1 MYRSCFPDN
10 KTAKLIEKSIQQK
23 IENEEIEIDG
33 LPEHLRAHSNLPIPI
48 SKIHKENPTPEPQH
62 LEITQIQTQHGYKTR
77 HL

>member
-1 MYRSCFPDN
+1 M
-10 KTAKLIEKSIQQK
+10 KKSK
-23 IENEEIEIDG
+23 SGVNRWT
-33 LPEHLRAHSNLPIPI
+33 LSTFEHIPTSIPI